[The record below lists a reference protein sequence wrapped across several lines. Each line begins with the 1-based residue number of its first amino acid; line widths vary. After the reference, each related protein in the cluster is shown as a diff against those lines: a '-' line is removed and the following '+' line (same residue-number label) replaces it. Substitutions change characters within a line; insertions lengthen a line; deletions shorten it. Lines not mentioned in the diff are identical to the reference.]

1 MTDIL
6 TRLRE
11 LLDGPVPMSVER
23 QDVRDAADE
32 IEQLRKEN
40 ELLLMKRPSSTIID
54 DIGADRDRWKK
65 VAERLAQQLA
75 RDGLTDTW
83 SIIERAG
90 GTRG

>member
-1 MTDIL
+1 
-6 TRLRE
+6 
-11 LLDGPVPMSVER
+11 MSVER

-40 ELLLMKRPSSTIID
+40 ELLIMKRPSSTIID

-75 RDGLTDTW
+75 RDGMTDPW